1 MHRFTF
7 ALIVAAVPG
16 VAYAQETGDPAPT
29 PAQPDHVEAPSSA
42 RSRDVERPWLY
53 NDDPTVPAQW
63 HAVLSLRD
71 TVSGNDRSVT
81 RPFASQQDGLGGQL
95 GVDAQVGLHRV
106 LALDVSGVVGGFG
119 DSVAGGMTAGL
130 RLAPFADARH
140 GFRLAI
146 AAGYLRDLDAQ
157 SGFYARLAASY
168 DVGRLRLSAMAHG
181 EHVFRSGADA
191 LDVFATVGAS
201 VRLHRVFR
209 LGVEYVVQD
218 IEEAWAS
225 EPAAA
230 LPGAAEGGVHQFLG
244 VGGSLVLLDNRLFIN
259 LGPALALS
267 YATVAPVGRAVVSY
281 SF

>member
-1 MHRFTF
+1 MHRYTL
-7 ALIVAAVPG
+7 ALVILAPSAAS
-16 VAYAQETGDPAPT
+16 AQERADTPPA
-29 PAQPDHVEAPSSA
+29 AQPDHVEAASISG
-42 RSRDVERPWLY
+42 SREVERPWLY
-53 NDDPTVPAQW
+53 NDDPTTPSQW
-63 HAVLSLRD
+63 HAVVSLRD

-81 RPFASQQDGLGGQL
+81 RPFASRQDGLGGQA
-95 GVDAQVGLHRV
+95 GVDAQLGLHRV

-130 RLAPFADARH
+130 RLAPFAEARH

-157 SGFYARLAASY
+157 SGVYARVAASY
-168 DVGRLRLSAMAHG
+168 DFGRLRLSAMAHG
-181 EHVFRSGADA
+181 EHVLRTGGDA
-191 LDVFATVGAS
+191 LDLFATVGAS

-225 EPAAA
+225 DAASASA
-230 LPGAAEGGVHQFLG
+230 LPGAAEGGVHHFLG
-244 VGGSLVLLDNRLFIN
+244 LGGSLVLLDKRLFIN

-267 YATVAPVGRAVVSY
+267 YSTVAPVGRAVVSY